1 MLPQK
6 FRPEWTGVVRQL
18 TATAEQTDMLYGGC
32 SRFSAFN
39 MGLNIPANRSSRLF
53 FTQPLT
59 GILRSNRS
67 VSNTGVFM
75 FVSPSA
81 YSSKSRFIERSPR
94 THFYTGVRA
103 PLSAVLRSALLYS
116 NPRSIRDFLV
126 AIQPQFPF
134 QFFFRRKVG
143 KILGSKNLVV
153 VFR

>member
-6 FRPEWTGVVRQL
+6 FRPEWTGVVRHL

-39 MGLNIPANRSSRLF
+39 MGPSIPANRSSRLF

-67 VSNTGVFM
+67 VSNTGVFI

-94 THFYTGVRA
+94 THFYTGVIYRTISGQSA
-103 PLSAVLRSALLYS
+103 AVCGTAFSTALQLSQINPGFFGSHPTSVPVSILL
-116 NPRSIRDFLV
+116 P
-126 AIQPQFPF
+126 
-134 QFFFRRKVG
+134 
-143 KILGSKNLVV
+143 
-153 VFR
+153 

>member
-6 FRPEWTGVVRQL
+6 FRPEWTGFVRQL

-39 MGLNIPANRSSRLF
+39 MGPSTPANRSSRLF

-75 FVSPSA
+75 FVSPFA
-81 YSSKSRFIERSPR
+81 YSIKSRFIERSPR
-94 THFYTGVRA
+94 THFYTGVSA
-103 PLSAVLRSALLYS
+103 AVCGTAFSTALQLSQINPGFFGSHPTSVPVSILL
-116 NPRSIRDFLV
+116 P
-126 AIQPQFPF
+126 
-134 QFFFRRKVG
+134 
-143 KILGSKNLVV
+143 
-153 VFR
+153 

>member
-6 FRPEWTGVVRQL
+6 FRPEWPGVVRQL

-39 MGLNIPANRSSRLF
+39 MGPSIPANRSSRLF

-59 GILRSNRS
+59 GILMSNRS

-94 THFYTGVRA
+94 THFYTGVSTA
-103 PLSAVLRSALLYS
+103 VCGTAFSTALQLSQINQKFFGSHPTSVPVSILL
-116 NPRSIRDFLV
+116 P
-126 AIQPQFPF
+126 
-134 QFFFRRKVG
+134 
-143 KILGSKNLVV
+143 
-153 VFR
+153 